1 MASRLIL
8 KICYTLFMQSR
19 VYWSHW
25 AESLRRFKLDG
36 LASWLL
42 EAGTPLTLLGAQTLY
57 LSQPFIGGKQW
68 NSFAHMLEEDDE
80 VQAFAR
86 YLRGEDS

>member
-1 MASRLIL
+1 
-8 KICYTLFMQSR
+8 MQSR
-19 VYWSHW
+19 LDWPYW

-42 EAGTPLTLLGAQTLY
+42 EAGAPLTVLGAQAIY
-57 LSQPFIGGKQW
+57 ISRPFFGGKGW
-68 NSFAHMLEEDDE
+68 SSFAHMLEEDAE
-80 VQAFAR
+80 TQAFAH

>member
-1 MASRLIL
+1 MASQVMI

-19 VYWSHW
+19 ADWSYW

-42 EAGTPLTLLGAQTLY
+42 EAGAPLTVLGAQALY
-57 LSQPFIGGKQW
+57 FGQPFIGGKQW
-68 NSFAHMLEEDDE
+68 TSLAHMLEEDEE

>member
-1 MASRLIL
+1 MVSQVMI

-19 VYWSHW
+19 ADWSYW

-42 EAGTPLTLLGAQTLY
+42 EAGAPLTVLGAQALY
-57 LSQPFIGGKQW
+57 ISQPFIGGEKW
-68 NSFAHMLEEDDE
+68 NSFAHMLEEDEE
-80 VQAFAR
+80 VQAFAC
-86 YLRGEDS
+86 YLRGEES